1 MGVEQNDFRDMF
13 SVYLSGP
20 PQTQHVFCV
29 SPAARVA
36 HTGLAGEEWLK
47 AFPLQAFQYGDGG
60 NVRISFTAGS
70 MPVFT
75 ENTGNIVHQFFVCQ
89 RTVTAYLV
97 RIKVLAP
104 GQKKAKTGRIWT
116 YVRDDRNVGSSSP
129 PAVWFAYSPNRQGK
143 HPEQHLRPFRGILQ
157 ADAFTGY
164 DRLFSA
170 EREGGA
176 LTEVACWAH
185 DGIAG

>member
-1 MGVEQNDFRDMF
+1 RQDQRLHGITLFLNPVKNPHHFVSPFDNFLHHISPVWNTHFPQRLTADAAILADESEVTRQHLVAGGTVMRVEQNNFRDMF

-36 HTGLAGEEWLK
+36 HAGLAGEEWLK
-47 AFPLQAFQYGDGG
+47 TFLLQAFQYGDGG

-97 RIKVLAP
+97 RIT
-104 GQKKAKTGRIWT
+104 KT
-116 YVRDDRNVGSSSP
+116 
-129 PAVWFAYSPNRQGK
+129 
-143 HPEQHLRPFRGILQ
+143 
-157 ADAFTGY
+157 TG
-164 DRLFSA
+164 
-170 EREGGA
+170 
-176 LTEVACWAH
+176 
-185 DGIAG
+185 